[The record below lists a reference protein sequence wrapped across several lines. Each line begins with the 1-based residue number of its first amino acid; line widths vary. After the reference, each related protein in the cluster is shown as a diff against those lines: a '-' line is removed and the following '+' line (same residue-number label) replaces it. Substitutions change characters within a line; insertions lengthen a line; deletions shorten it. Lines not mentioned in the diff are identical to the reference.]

1 MNFSNLSSCA
11 MLCALLLCQISFD
24 KFQNSSNIL
33 SKKLFHVH
41 IHIYS
46 KHIKGERFFIFCL
59 LIFHIFVNRR
69 AKVTHYGQV
78 WLTYPEWTLHTVI
91 LTMISFVI
99 GHGQLGPCGYL
110 GRGHFGGQNITK
122 WTRSFFSRCPSKFW
136 RPVCRYLQPL
146 PAHFLLPKLS
156 RRASFALFQGKGEQR
171 IELRVV
177 SESHTLC
184 PALHYS

>member
-1 MNFSNLSSCA
+1 

-33 SKKLFHVH
+33 FKNLLEVH

-46 KHIKGERFFIFCL
+46 KHIKGERLFCFCL
-59 LIFHIFVNRR
+59 LIFYIFVNRR

-91 LTMISFVI
+91 LTMINFVI
-99 GHGQLGPCGYL
+99 GHGQLGPCGDL
-110 GRGHFGGQNITK
+110 GGGHFGGQNITK